1 MKALK
6 KLIHRVHFRGELL
19 HNENRS
25 YVALYVDNYLLK
37 SLLLQKFWKMF
48 AITSLCSK
56 VFQYAKAIFVE
67 QISK

>member
-1 MKALK
+1 MSSRFSESSKDYIEVFLMKALK

-37 SLLLQKFWKMF
+37 S
-48 AITSLCSK
+48 
-56 VFQYAKAIFVE
+56 
-67 QISK
+67 